1 MFRAPPA
8 RASDE
13 LTHRPALAAGLVAVG
28 LYLRAWGDRESRRTE
43 AEQLFAQKED
53 RAGGEGE
60 GGRVAVDRR
69 FLRRLLALLRVVV
82 PGPLSPEAGYAAT
95 VAVMMVARTLCDLWM
110 LRTSTAIEATIVGRD
125 AAAFARAIGQF
136 VLVSGPIAV
145 VNNVLK
151 YSLAELA
158 MRFRERLTRHLFAR
172 YVQGFTYYQVS
183 NLDNRV
189 SNPDQVLT
197 QDVERF
203 CTSLANLYSNVSK
216 PLLDIAVY
224 SIKLSGTLGLGAPA
238 LMLGYLVASGTALTW
253 LRRPTGRFTVNEQ
266 RLEGEFRYVNARL
279 NTHSEEVAFYNGN
292 EREREVLQGT
302 FARLLGML
310 RRAQQFRFSLGVV
323 DSVVAKYLAT
333 VVGYLIVCRPFLDP
347 ATPRLRGLSHADLM
361 TDYQRNARMLLNL
374 ANAMGRLVLAGRELT
389 RLAGFTSRLT
399 DFVDVL
405 RDVSAGHY
413 QRSMVQPAGAGAG
426 TGEGAGAEAGRARAL
441 APGAGEVV
449 RADNLIRFEDVPLVT
464 PNGDVLVSSLSF
476 EVPAGRN
483 VLVAGPNGCGKSS
496 LFRTLGEL
504 WPLFGGRMTK
514 PAGTKLFYIPQRP
527 YLTLGTL
534 RDQVIYPD
542 TVQRMAS
549 RGVCDR
555 DLHQLLADVHLG
567 PLVDRFGG
575 WDAVRDWADVLSGG
589 EKQRVAMARVF
600 YHRPQFAILDE
611 CTSAVSVDVE
621 GFMYTRCR
629 EVGITLFTVSHRKSL
644 WQYHDYVLQMDGKGS
659 CNFLPRDQAAEFG
672 S

>member
-1 MFRAPPA
+1 MRRA
-8 RASDE
+8 RSGEE
-13 LTHRPALAAGLVAVG
+13 LTRLSSPAAGLVAVG

-43 AEQLFAQKED
+43 ADQLFAQKGD
-53 RAGGEGE
+53 RSGGEK
-60 GGRVAVDRR
+60 GGHRVAVDGR

-136 VLVSGPIAV
+136 VVVSGPIAV

-158 MRFRERLTRHLFAR
+158 MRFRERLTRHLFSH
-172 YVQGFTYYQVS
+172 YVRGFTYYQVS

-224 SIKLSGTLGLGAPA
+224 SVKLSGTLGLGAPV

-266 RLEGEFRYVNARL
+266 RLEGEFRYVNSRL
-279 NTHSEEVAFYNGN
+279 TTHSEEVAFYQGN
-292 EREREVLQGT
+292 EREREVLEGT

-333 VVGYLIVCRPFLDP
+333 VVGYLIVCRPFLDLS
-347 ATPRLRGLSHADLM
+347 TPRLRGLSHAEVM

-389 RLAGFTSRLT
+389 RLAGFTARLT

-405 RDVSAGHY
+405 RDVAAGRY
-413 QRSMVQPAGAGAG
+413 QRSMVEVE
-426 TGEGAGAEAGRARAL
+426 GEGEEEEGRAL
-441 APGAGEVV
+441 APGAGTVV

-464 PNGDVLVSSLSF
+464 PNGDVLVPSLSF
-476 EVPAGRN
+476 EVPAGCN

-514 PAGTKLFYIPQRP
+514 PSGNKLFYIPQRP

-542 TVQRMAS
+542 TVQRMGE
-549 RGVCDR
+549 RGVRDG

-659 CNFLPRDQAAEFG
+659 CAFLPRDEAAEFG